1 MSKPEVDILI
11 RLVSATY
18 PFRCPQT
25 PVGNKIS
32 FTESFKTVGSHPKTQ
47 TLLTELDGA
56 RDVLVSTLS
65 ACSFENNGAGTNVV
79 EAANA
84 YIPLFQQILLTCLVQ
99 PELCKLD
106 ARLSFEWSSAFEL
119 DKQKGKAFRTFYRSE
134 AMMYELVMAIACN
147 GMGRAVS
154 GFQEQRTGDYAAAAQ
169 HFKAAAGAMQ
179 MLSEEQLPKWAS
191 KSGDSFGQD
200 LPSEAKIE
208 SAEAFKTLFLAVG
221 QQMAVATSLNK
232 PGTPNFSLLAK
243 LCLGISEQMDLF
255 VGTMSSKAS
264 LRMAKIDPYL
274 FALVRFQIKI
284 QKAVSTYFLARSS
297 WDNNAP
303 GLAIAFLNEAIAL
316 TKIQD
321 YNGRGQLPKL
331 ESKEIMDDAAQL
343 RQHMKDLLGTWQ
355 AENSTIYFESVPSSV
370 PEDAKLPAGMHMMKP
385 EPYELAEEVTPVQL
399 MLPARKMPGFS
410 SFFGFKK

>member
-1 MSKPEVDILI
+1 
-11 RLVSATY
+11 
-18 PFRCPQT
+18 
-25 PVGNKIS
+25 
-32 FTESFKTVGSHPKTQ
+32 
-47 TLLTELDGA
+47 
-56 RDVLVSTLS
+56 
-65 ACSFENNGAGTNVV
+65 
-79 EAANA
+79 
-84 YIPLFQQILLTCLVQ
+84 
-99 PELCKLD
+99 
-106 ARLSFEWSSAFEL
+106 
-119 DKQKGKAFRTFYRSE
+119 
-134 AMMYELVMAIACN
+134 MYELVMAIACN

-331 ESKEIMDDAAQL
+331 ESKEIMYDAAQL